1 MKITDVIIRKR
12 FSAGPLYA
20 IVTVVFDN
28 VLAVHDIKAA
38 KRQSGKLL
46 VVMPSSKD
54 AFGKSRDVVH
64 PTNDTLRE
72 QLEREIANK
81 LFA

>member
-1 MKITDVIIRKR
+1 MEITDIIVRKR

-20 IVTVVFDN
+20 VVSVVFDN

-46 VVMPSSKD
+46 VVMPSSTD

-64 PTNDTLRE
+64 PTDEGFRE
-72 QLEREIANK
+72 RLEREIANK